1 MVDISLNIAHPEENK
16 SMSTSLDTEQS
27 EALHGKMLNETFS
40 GDLVGFDGYT
50 FRIRGGS
57 DRAGFPMRRDVPG
70 IGRHKVLIKSGT
82 GIRENRVG
90 RRVRRTVAGNTV
102 YEETAQLNVVVEEAG
117 SESLFEEPDE
127 TEDSEE

>member
-82 GIRENRVG
+82 GIR
-90 RRVRRTVAGNTV
+90 RTVAGNTV

>member
-27 EALHGKMLNETFS
+27 ESLHGKMLNETFS

-117 SESLFEEPDE
+117 NESLFEEPE
-127 TEDSEE
+127 EPEDSEE